1 MQLCG
6 WVDRRRDHGGVIFI
20 DLRDRSGT
28 VQITVD
34 PDLGADAF
42 AVAEHLRSETVLQ
55 VEGKVRARPGD
66 SLNDKLA
73 TGAVEVLASGITVLN
88 SVKGNLPFPVSVH
101 DEENTREELRLRH
114 RYLDLRRK
122 RMNDNLRLRAQTI
135 QAARRFLEDA
145 GFIEVETPVLT
156 RSTPEGARDYVLPS
170 RVCGGE
176 WFALPQSPQLF
187 KQLLMVGGI
196 ERYYQV
202 ARCFRDEDLRAD
214 RQPEFTQL
222 DIEMSFMD
230 QEQILELNESLICA
244 IWKAVKGIEL
254 PRPFP
259 RMTWHDA
266 MERYGTDRPDTRY
279 GMELTNVSDIVK
291 DMGFKVFSGA
301 VKSGGAVK
309 CIAVPGGNDAV
320 SNVRIKPGGDVFSEA
335 QKAGAGGLAFIRV
348 RDGGEIDT
356 IGAIKDNLSDEQ
368 KQELLSRT
376 GAEPG
381 TLLLFGAGDT
391 ATVNKALDR
400 VRQYLAKELGMVK
413 ADRDNDQWNFL
424 WVVDFPMFEFN
435 SDENRYEALHHPF
448 CAPNA
453 EDLGSDASKWAD
465 TLPGARAQAY
475 DLVLNGLEL
484 GGGSLRIHDSA
495 LQRQVLQTVG
505 LPLEEAQEQFGF
517 LMDALDVGAPPHGGL
532 AFGVDRMVMLLA
544 GEESIR
550 DTIAFPKTQQARCLM
565 TSAQG
570 ALPTSSWRNCTWP
583 APGLSPTRKTE
594 GGYWAEQI
602 PKGISAFVAPRPT
615 ARNPEVGLHKASF
628 CPASPDGPGGPVSA
642 AAAAQRIC
650 CGFISRTSAGS
661 TCSPMRRRSPWPAW
675 CSAVKHCCSS
685 NGSWLRAMPPSVN
698 CTVSKNCNAGKP
710 TSTATGQP
718 SRNGPGRQDCPC
730 PSCSS
735 GLTWAIRPGLS
746 RPSWRPRI

>member
-1 MQLCG
+1 MRSNGCGDLRKQHIDKQVQLCG

-34 PDLGADAF
+34 PDLGAEAF

-55 VEGKVRARPGD
+55 VEGKVRGRPAE
-66 SLNDKLA
+66 SLNEKLA
-73 TGAVEVLASGITVLN
+73 TGTVEVLASSITVLN

-135 QAARRFLEDA
+135 QAARRFLEDE

-170 RVCGGE
+170 RVCGGD

-279 GMELTNVSDIVK
+279 GMELVTVSDIVK
-291 DMGFKVFSGA
+291 EMGFKVFSGA

-309 CIAVPGGNDAV
+309 VIAVPGGNDAL
-320 SNVRIKPGGDVFSEA
+320 SNVRIKPGGDVFGEA
-335 QKAGAGGLAFIRV
+335 QAAGAGGLAFIRV
-348 RDGGEIDT
+348 REGGEIDT
-356 IGAIKDNLSDEQ
+356 IGAIKDNLSDAQ

-376 GAEPG
+376 GAQPG

-400 VRQYLAKELGMVK
+400 VRQYLARELDMVQ

-435 SDENRYEALHHPF
+435 SDENRFEALHHPF

-453 EDLGSDASKWAD
+453 EDLGNVPSEWAK
-465 TLPGARAQAY
+465 TLPQARAQAY

-565 TSAQG
+565 T
-570 ALPTSSWRNCTWP
+570 N
-583 APGLSPTRKTE
+583 APGDVADKQLEELHVASTWVE
-594 GGYWAEQI
+594 ENDE
-602 PKGISAFVAPRPT
+602 SA
-615 ARNPEVGLHKASF
+615 N
-628 CPASPDGPGGPVSA
+628 
-642 AAAAQRIC
+642 
-650 CGFISRTSAGS
+650 
-661 TCSPMRRRSPWPAW
+661 
-675 CSAVKHCCSS
+675 
-685 NGSWLRAMPPSVN
+685 
-698 CTVSKNCNAGKP
+698 
-710 TSTATGQP
+710 
-718 SRNGPGRQDCPC
+718 
-730 PSCSS
+730 
-735 GLTWAIRPGLS
+735 
-746 RPSWRPRI
+746 

>member
-1 MQLCG
+1 MRSNGCGDLRKQHIDKQVQLCG

-34 PDLGADAF
+34 PDLGAEAF

-55 VEGKVRARPGD
+55 VEGKVRGRPAE
-66 SLNDKLA
+66 SLNEKLA
-73 TGAVEVLASGITVLN
+73 TGAVEVLASSITVLN

-135 QAARRFLEDA
+135 QAARRFLEDE

-170 RVCGGE
+170 RVCGGD

-279 GMELTNVSDIVK
+279 GMELVTVSDIVK
-291 DMGFKVFSGA
+291 EMGFKVFSGA

-309 CIAVPGGNDAV
+309 VIAVPGGNDAL
-320 SNVRIKPGGDVFSEA
+320 SNVRIKPGGDVFGEA
-335 QKAGAGGLAFIRV
+335 QAAGAGGLAFIRV
-348 RDGGEIDT
+348 REGGEIDT

-376 GAEPG
+376 GAQPG

-400 VRQYLAKELGMVK
+400 VRQYLARELDMVQ

-435 SDENRYEALHHPF
+435 SDENRFEALHHPF

-453 EDLGSDASKWAD
+453 EDLGNDPSEWAK
-465 TLPGARAQAY
+465 TLPQARAQAY

-517 LMDALDVGAPPHGGL
+517 LMNALDVGAPPHGGL

-565 TSAQG
+565 T
-570 ALPTSSWRNCTWP
+570 N
-583 APGLSPTRKTE
+583 APG
-594 GGYWAEQI
+594 G
-602 PKGISAFVAPRPT
+602 VAD
-615 ARNPEVGLHKASF
+615 NQLEELHVASTWVEE
-628 CPASPDGPGGPVSA
+628 SDA
-642 AAAAQRIC
+642 AA
-650 CGFISRTSAGS
+650 
-661 TCSPMRRRSPWPAW
+661 
-675 CSAVKHCCSS
+675 
-685 NGSWLRAMPPSVN
+685 N
-698 CTVSKNCNAGKP
+698 
-710 TSTATGQP
+710 
-718 SRNGPGRQDCPC
+718 
-730 PSCSS
+730 
-735 GLTWAIRPGLS
+735 
-746 RPSWRPRI
+746 

>member
-1 MQLCG
+1 RSNGCGDLREQTIDEQVTLCG

-55 VEGKVRARPGD
+55 VNGKVRARPAE

-135 QAARRFLEDA
+135 QAARRFLEDE

-230 QEQILELNESLICA
+230 QEEILELNESLICA

-259 RMTWHDA
+259 RMTWHEA

-279 GMELTNVSDIVK
+279 GMELTNVSDIVQ

-301 VKSGGAVK
+301 VKSGGSVK
-309 CIAVPGGNDAV
+309 CIAVPGGNDAL

-335 QKAGAGGLAFIRV
+335 QAAGAGGLAFIRV

-356 IGAIKDNLSDEQ
+356 IGAIKDNLSDER

-400 VRQYLAKELGMVK
+400 VRQYLARELGMVR

-448 CAPNA
+448 CAPNT
-453 EDLGSDASKWAD
+453 EDLGSDASQWAD

-532 AFGVDRMVMLLA
+532 AFGIDRMVMLLA

-565 TSAQG
+565 T
-570 ALPTSSWRNCTWP
+570 N
-583 APGLSPTRKTE
+583 APG
-594 GGYWAEQI
+594 G
-602 PKGISAFVAPRPT
+602 VADKQL
-615 ARNPEVGLHKASF
+615 EELYVASTWV
-628 CPASPDGPGGPVSA
+628 D
-642 AAAAQRIC
+642 
-650 CGFISRTSAGS
+650 
-661 TCSPMRRRSPWPAW
+661 
-675 CSAVKHCCSS
+675 
-685 NGSWLRAMPPSVN
+685 PSDADV
-698 CTVSKNCNAGKP
+698 
-710 TSTATGQP
+710 
-718 SRNGPGRQDCPC
+718 
-730 PSCSS
+730 
-735 GLTWAIRPGLS
+735 
-746 RPSWRPRI
+746 